1 MQFILLN
8 EREKEQYKNDIIEMM
23 KESDQDFVPPL
34 SSRNSTTQKCLKGGE
49 STIEGLL
56 SYYAQMNAQSILGA
70 VLDGELLGF
79 VSFKENYSSDVIS
92 EENFPNIYLS
102 TLIVKKAA
110 RGQRLT
116 VRLYE
121 YLFNEL
127 FPDKN
132 IFTRTWSTNAA
143 HINILGKFG
152 FSLIKT
158 LKDDR
163 GQGIDTVYF
172 AKIRR

>member
-1 MQFILLN
+1 MQFILFT
-8 EREKEQYKNDIIEMM
+8 ESEKQLYKNDIIEMM

-34 SSRNSTTQKCLKGGE
+34 SSRNSTTQKDLKGGE
-49 STIEGLL
+49 SSIEGLL
-56 SYYAQMNAQSILGA
+56 SYYSQMNTQCILGA
-70 VLDGELLGF
+70 ICDGELLGF
-79 VSFKENYSSDVIS
+79 VSFKENYDNDVIAKCD
-92 EENFPNIYLS
+92 FPNVYLS

-110 RGQRLT
+110 RGKKLT

-121 YLFNEL
+121 HLFEQLYPNA
-127 FPDKN
+127 N

-158 LKDDR
+158 IKDDR
-163 GQGIDTVYF
+163 GVGIDTVYF
-172 AKIRR
+172 AKKRI